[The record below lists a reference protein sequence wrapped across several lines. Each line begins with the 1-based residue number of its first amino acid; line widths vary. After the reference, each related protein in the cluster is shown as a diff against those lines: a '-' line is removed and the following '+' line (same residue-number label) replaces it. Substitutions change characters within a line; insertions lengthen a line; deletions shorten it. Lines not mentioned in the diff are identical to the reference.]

1 MEDGV
6 PGCFSFLRRRP
17 AAAAVPA
24 PPQPAQ
30 HPHTHYTPPDAL
42 CIGSCDFPLPA
53 SEGGELDW
61 NWNWSWN
68 GHQPGSP
75 GAAPPPKYSPGQGH
89 AYAFD
94 EAATATVEETIE
106 RISAELRVLSLKIHD
121 HPELAFQEKYAH
133 DVLTEFMESHGF
145 EVTRH
150 YLGLET
156 AWLATVTV
164 RSGGRTLG
172 FNSEMDSLPG
182 IGHACGH
189 NLIAIGGVAAAIG
202 VATALKKHNLPGTV
216 SLIGTPAEEGGGGKI
231 ILLEKGAY
239 DGFAAC
245 LMIHPGPGPARSTG
259 VGSSLA
265 IERIEAEFAGHT
277 AHASA
282 APWEGRNAL
291 DAAFVSYS
299 AISAL
304 RQQVKPTHRI
314 HGVVQGKDWAANIIP
329 DYAKMTYIIRAP
341 TYTEVEALA
350 PRLKACFE
358 AGAHATATKVTFGA
372 PTTMYDLF
380 QNGALIAEY
389 RRVCEGRY
397 GMSVSTAQEGA
408 IGGSTDFGNVSYAVP
423 GLHPAFAIPT
433 VQNGGNHTRLF
444 ADAAGTK
451 EAHEATLFA
460 AKGIALAGLRV
471 LLDKEFADQVMQDFK
486 AGKPQ

>member
-1 MEDGV
+1 MEDTV
-6 PGCFSFLRRRP
+6 PGCFSFLRGRR
-17 AAAAVPA
+17 A
-24 PPQPAQ
+24 
-30 HPHTHYTPPDAL
+30 
-42 CIGSCDFPLPA
+42 PLPA
-53 SEGGELDW
+53 P
-61 NWNWSWN
+61 
-68 GHQPGSP
+68 QPSHAHADETTTGCCSF
-75 GAAPPPKYSPGQGH
+75 APPSCEKQKLWPADDQLPGYSPGG
-89 AYAFD
+89 YAFD
-94 EAATATVEETIE
+94 EAATRTVEETIE
-106 RISAELRVLSLKIHD
+106 GISAELRVLSLKIHGVD
-121 HPELAFQEKYAH
+121 HPELAFKEKYAH
-133 DVLTEFMESHGF
+133 DVLTEFMDSHGF
-145 EVTRH
+145 AVTRH
-150 YLGLET
+150 YLGLDT
-156 AWLATVTV
+156 AWLATLTV
-164 RSGGRTLG
+164 GKGGRTLG

-239 DGFAAC
+239 KDFAAC

-265 IERIEAEFAGHT
+265 IERLEASFAGHT

-291 DAAFVSYS
+291 DAAFVSYA

-304 RQQVKPTHRI
+304 RQQVKPSHRI
-314 HGVVQGKDWAANIIP
+314 HGVVEGRDWAANIIP

-341 TYTEVEALA
+341 TFQEVEALE

-358 AGAHATATKVTFGA
+358 AGAHATATKVTFSA
-372 PTTMYDLF
+372 PTSMYDLF
-380 QNGALIAEY
+380 QNSALIAEY
-389 RRVCEGRY
+389 GRICSGRY
-397 GMSVSTAQEGA
+397 GMTVSSAQEGA

-423 GLHPAFAIPT
+423 GLHPAFSIPT
-433 VQNGGNHTRLF
+433 VENGGNHTRLF
-444 ADAAGTK
+444 ADAAATP

-471 LLDKEFADQVMQDFK
+471 LLDKEFADLVMQDFK
-486 AGKPQ
+486 AGKPL